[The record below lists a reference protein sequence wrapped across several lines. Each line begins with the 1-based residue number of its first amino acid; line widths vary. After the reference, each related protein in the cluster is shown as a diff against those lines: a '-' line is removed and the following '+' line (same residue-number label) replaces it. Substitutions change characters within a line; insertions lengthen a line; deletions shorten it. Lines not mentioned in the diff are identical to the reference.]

1 MKKLKVEEK
10 TLYIYLNNVRLE
22 VALLKNSSVTAL
34 MNYLANQDI
43 IIKMNDYGKFEKV
56 GNLNFKLPQND
67 SSIKATFGDII
78 LYQGNYI
85 TIY

>member
-67 SSIKATFGDII
+67 SFIKATFGDII